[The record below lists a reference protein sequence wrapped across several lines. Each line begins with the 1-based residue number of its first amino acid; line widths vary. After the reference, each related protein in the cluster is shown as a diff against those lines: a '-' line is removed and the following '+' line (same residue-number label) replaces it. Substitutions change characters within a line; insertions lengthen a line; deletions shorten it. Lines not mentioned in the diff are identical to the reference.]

1 MSVPPQNGSAPKR
14 ARLEG
19 QSAETADLQA
29 RLIEQLVA
37 MKVGDGDARAL
48 GAALATKREDGS
60 LPTLLEVGMT
70 SARAPAIKGWIFKQL
85 EAELTTFQVCR
96 AVRTCAPPTP
106 HSTPRL
112 AAPRTRAHMHRC
124 ARRRS
129 MSSSR

>member
-1 MSVPPQNGSAPKR
+1 M
-14 ARLEG
+14 
-19 QSAETADLQA
+19 ETADLQA

-96 AVRTCAPPTP
+96 AVRTYAPPTP